1 VTAGPTPIDRLLL
14 PFATCWLA
22 ERAGVAVRPDGLRW
36 SQVAAARALAG
47 IGFTMAIFIGAL
59 AFDDRAVQE
68 TAKLAVLAASAAA
81 ALIGGLAMR
90 RPLPHA

>member
-1 VTAGPTPIDRLLL
+1 MTAGPTPIDRLLL
-14 PFATCWLA
+14 PFVTCWLA
-22 ERAGVAVRPDGLRW
+22 ERAGVAVRPDRMRW
-36 SQVAAARALAG
+36 SQLAATRALAG

>member
-14 PFATCWLA
+14 PFVTCWLA
-22 ERAGVAVRPDGLRW
+22 ERVGVAVRPDGMRW
-36 SQVAAARALAG
+36 SQLAATRALAG